1 MAGSKKKK
9 GPRQPVGL
17 QCTVCKGFG
26 YVTAYNKNNET
37 LKKQTTG
44 ESSFPLSKYC
54 KRCKKHTEF
63 KLMKK
68 LK

>member
-1 MAGSKKKK
+1 MASKKKK
-9 GPRQPVGL
+9 GPRQAVGL
-17 QCTVCKGFG
+17 QCAECKAFG

-37 LKKQTTG
+37 LMKQTSG
-44 ESSFPLSKYC
+44 ESTFPLSKYC
-54 KRCKKHTEF
+54 KRCKKHTTH